1 MNWLEPVT
9 FTGKFIRLEPL
20 DPEQHAQPMFEHFDA
35 DVMTYLS
42 RGKTIETVNDFEA
55 HLRELVGIP
64 NRINWAVRVLEN
76 HAVAPVI
83 PGTQPGKIAGR
94 ISYSEVKPSDGWLE
108 IGTMLSKPFWGGA
121 ANPEGKLLL
130 MTRAFEVLGASRVQF
145 KVDERNAR
153 SQAAMLKLGAV
164 REGVLRK
171 YQRRPDGFVR
181 DSVIF
186 SVLDTEWPDV
196 KRKLED
202 RIVKLEQPITGTP
215 SRT

>member
-1 MNWLEPVT
+1 VNWLEPVT
-9 FTGKFIRLEPL
+9 LQGKFVRLEPL
-20 DPEQHAQPMFEHFDA
+20 DPAHHARPMFEHFDA

-42 RGKTIETVNDFEA
+42 RGKTIETVDEFEA
-55 HLRELVGIP
+55 HLRELVAIP
-64 NRINWAVRVLEN
+64 NRINWAVRTLERD
-76 HAVAPVI
+76 AV
-83 PGTQPGKIAGR
+83 AGR

-181 DSVIF
+181 DSVMF

-196 KRKLED
+196 KRNLEERMD
-202 RIVKLEQPITGTP
+202 LLQTLKSPTP
-215 SRT
+215 STHLRRGEP

>member
-1 MNWLEPVT
+1 VNWLEPVT
-9 FTGKFIRLEPL
+9 LTGTFIRLEPL
-20 DPEQHAQPMFEHFDA
+20 DPVEHAEGMFEHFDA

-42 RGKTIETVNDFEA
+42 RGKTIETVDDFEA
-55 HLRELVGIP
+55 HLRELVAIP

-76 HAVAPVI
+76 NAV
-83 PGTQPGKIAGR
+83 AGR

-181 DSVIF
+181 DSVMF

-196 KRKLED
+196 RRRLKDRILKLEM
-202 RIVKLEQPITGTP
+202 RISETP
-215 SRT
+215 S

>member
-1 MNWLEPVT
+1 VNWLEPVT
-9 FTGKFIRLEPL
+9 LTGTFIRLEPL
-20 DPEQHAQPMFEHFDA
+20 DPARHAQAMFEHFDA

-42 RGKTIETVNDFEA
+42 RGKTIETVDDFEA
-55 HLRELVGIP
+55 HLRELIAIP
-64 NRINWAVRVLEN
+64 NRINWAVRVLESDF
-76 HAVAPVI
+76 V
-83 PGTQPGKIAGR
+83 AGR
-94 ISYSEVKPSDGWLE
+94 ISYSEVKPADGWLE

-121 ANPEGKLLL
+121 ANPESKLLL

-181 DSVIF
+181 DSVMF

-196 KRKLED
+196 KRNLEE
-202 RIVKLEQPITGTP
+202 RVGLLHTSKSLTP
-215 SRT
+215 STHLRRGEP